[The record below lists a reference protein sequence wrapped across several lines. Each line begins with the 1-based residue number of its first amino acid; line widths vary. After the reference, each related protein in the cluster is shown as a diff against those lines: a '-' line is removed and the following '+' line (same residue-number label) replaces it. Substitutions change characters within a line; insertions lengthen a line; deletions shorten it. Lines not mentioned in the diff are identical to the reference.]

1 MPRIGV
7 AGRVRSSGPA
17 SARSFSTSRL
27 NLVLTR
33 GLLFFPPVYR
43 DGVHLYC
50 QPLSGSP
57 ELILSVWQLRTDGV
71 HCLEYTGTGPVVLAV
86 ACLRNMGCLFWY
98 LHGPNSYFLT
108 PTIIGTMNMS
118 CAMYIYAYTS
128 KLAAGSLK
136 RDWICCRALGLGH
149 STPYS
154 VNGVTHYE
162 PSLGRF
168 QPISRAVWIV
178 GLVKRTCR
186 SIYPMFCIRPH
197 PVIVGT

>member
-1 MPRIGV
+1 MSRIGV

-17 SARSFSTSRL
+17 SARSFSTSRF

-57 ELILSVWQLRTDGV
+57 ELILSVWQLRTNGV

-108 PTIIGTMNMS
+108 PTIIGTMN
-118 CAMYIYAYTS
+118 
-128 KLAAGSLK
+128 
-136 RDWICCRALGLGH
+136 W
-149 STPYS
+149 P
-154 VNGVTHYE
+154 
-162 PSLGRF
+162 LGRWVA
-168 QPISRAVWIV
+168 Q
-178 GLVKRTCR
+178 KRLDLLQST
-186 SIYPMFCIRPH
+186 RPR
-197 PVIVGT
+197 PLNTIFRERCNTRRTFVGTFSAYKQSSMDCRVG